1 MTKQKYIMAL
11 DAGTTSNRCILF
23 NARGEMCSVAQ
34 KEFTQYFPKPGWVE
48 HDANEIWTT
57 QLGVALSAMNE
68 VGASAEDI
76 AAIGITNQRE
86 TTIVWEKA
94 TGRPIYPA
102 IVWQCRRT
110 AALCDRL
117 RADGLAEHIQA
128 VTGLVPVRI
137 RVKDGRAQS
146 VTLQNVPS
154 FVYSTDQEIHTDHHG
169 TVRAD
174 IVFGGNVFALI
185 NVDEQGIPM
194 TLESLRPLTNLA
206 MDVLAHV
213 NDDAFFRHPELPA
226 FRKIEFMLLYSD
238 KDAAPGYSGRNCIIF
253 EGEQT
258 DRSPCGT
265 GVSARV
271 ADLVHRGRLAIGEET
286 AQDNLMGQRFTGKGV
301 AAVQVGGFPA
311 VRVEISGTA
320 YKTGSCTFLIDE
332 NDPLTYGFPFHA

>member
-1 MTKQKYIMAL
+1 MRELKTIEMHTC
-11 DAGTTSNRCILF
+11 GEP
-23 NARGEMCSVAQ
+23 ARIVIDGMPELRGSTMQ
-34 KEFTQYFPKPGWVE
+34 EKEQDMRE
-48 HDANEIWTT
+48 HYDN
-57 QLGVALSAMNE
+57 L
-68 VGASAEDI
+68 
-76 AAIGITNQRE
+76 
-86 TTIVWEKA
+86 
-94 TGRPIYPA
+94 
-102 IVWQCRRT
+102 RT
-110 AALCDRL
+110 AIIQEPRGHQNMFGIVLTKPCRPE
-117 RADGLAEHIQA
+117 ADFGVLFLNGVGYEGMCGHGTICLATAAVNEGWIPLTEPETVMKIDT

-213 NDDAFFRHPELPA
+213 NDDASFRHPELPA

-265 GVSARV
+265 GTSAKLALLR
-271 ADLVHRGRLAIGEET
+271 ARGELPLGKPYVHESILGTL
-286 AQDNLMGQRFTGKGV
+286 FTGV
-301 AAVQVGGFPA
+301 AAEDTAQGGYPAIVPEITGRAYVTGLAQYLLDPEDPLGGGF
-311 VRVEISGTA
+311 
-320 YKTGSCTFLIDE
+320 L
-332 NDPLTYGFPFHA
+332 L

>member
-1 MTKQKYIMAL
+1 M
-11 DAGTTSNRCILF
+11 SR
-23 NARGEMCSVAQ
+23 
-34 KEFTQYFPKPGWVE
+34 
-48 HDANEIWTT
+48 
-57 QLGVALSAMNE
+57 
-68 VGASAEDI
+68 
-76 AAIGITNQRE
+76 
-86 TTIVWEKA
+86 TICLA
-94 TGRPIYPA
+94 
-102 IVWQCRRT
+102 T
-110 AALCDRL
+110 AAVNEGWIPLTEPETVMKIDT
-117 RADGLAEHIQA
+117 

-154 FVYSTDQEIHTDHHG
+154 FVYSHG

-213 NDDAFFRHPELPA
+213 NDDASFRHPELPA

-258 DRSPCGT
+258 DRSLPQ
-265 GVSARV
+265 
-271 ADLVHRGRLAIGEET
+271 AIHE
-286 AQDNLMGQRFTGKGV
+286 MCSPPR
-301 AAVQVGGFPA
+301 
-311 VRVEISGTA
+311 
-320 YKTGSCTFLIDE
+320 
-332 NDPLTYGFPFHA
+332 

>member
-1 MTKQKYIMAL
+1 MRELKTIEMHTC
-11 DAGTTSNRCILF
+11 GEP
-23 NARGEMCSVAQ
+23 ARIVIDGMPELRGSTMQ
-34 KEFTQYFPKPGWVE
+34 EKEQDMRE
-48 HDANEIWTT
+48 HYDN
-57 QLGVALSAMNE
+57 L
-68 VGASAEDI
+68 
-76 AAIGITNQRE
+76 
-86 TTIVWEKA
+86 
-94 TGRPIYPA
+94 
-102 IVWQCRRT
+102 RT
-110 AALCDRL
+110 AIIQEPRGHQNMFGIVLTKPCRPE
-117 RADGLAEHIQA
+117 ADFGVLFLNGVGYEGMCGHGTICLATAAVNEGWIPLTEPETVMKIDT

-185 NVDEQGIPM
+185 NADEQGIPM

-213 NDDAFFRHPELPA
+213 NDDASFRHPELPA

-286 AQDNLMGQRFTGKGV
+286 AQYNLMGQRFTGKAV
-301 AAVQVGGFPA
+301 AAEQVGGFPA

>member
-1 MTKQKYIMAL
+1 M
-11 DAGTTSNRCILF
+11 
-23 NARGEMCSVAQ
+23 
-34 KEFTQYFPKPGWVE
+34 
-48 HDANEIWTT
+48 
-57 QLGVALSAMNE
+57 
-68 VGASAEDI
+68 
-76 AAIGITNQRE
+76 
-86 TTIVWEKA
+86 
-94 TGRPIYPA
+94 
-102 IVWQCRRT
+102 
-110 AALCDRL
+110 
-117 RADGLAEHIQA
+117 
-128 VTGLVPVRI
+128 
-137 RVKDGRAQS
+137 
-146 VTLQNVPS
+146 
-154 FVYSTDQEIHTDHHG
+154 
-169 TVRAD
+169 
-174 IVFGGNVFALI
+174 FGGNVFALI

-213 NDDAFFRHPELPA
+213 NDDASFRHPELPA

-286 AQDNLMGQRFTGKGV
+286 AQDNLMGQRFTGKAV
-301 AAVQVGGFPA
+301 AAEQVGGFPA